1 MLSEQQ
7 QDGHLVHYPAAP
19 PLGRAKLLIHVNG
32 VSSAYETQLRD
43 LEALVWLTVDHPF
56 DVVGVHNSTAGFQAD
71 ILESLLGKA
80 ELFRFWPE
88 HRAAEDQARLS
99 TYADMLSVLSSQDL
113 ATDIDILQEIQR
125 LRPRTANST
134 LSLRDLEL
142 IRKLPFI
149 QKMGWGELE
158 SYLYGDYPAGAPRPT
173 LRLAYEI
180 IRGIKAGSEIFV
192 VAHSQG
198 MIIAAIAFHIL
209 CQFFGNY
216 DKWTETIRF
225 IGYGPA
231 VMFEDLPP
239 KLGVQ
244 TVMIQH
250 RQDLVAESFSN
261 VRNINLWSNIQ
272 TQLKNALE
280 RAEELTRLVH
290 TDSHHSASLYLGI
303 KGGRPSDR
311 SAQLIKLLLSENW
324 HSPTIQ
330 ALRASRIIIEATYT
344 EPLTQS

>member
-7 QDGHLVHYPAAP
+7 QDGHLVYYPAAQP
-19 PLGRAKLLIHVNG
+19 IGRAKLLLHVNG
-32 VSSAYETQLRD
+32 VNSSSETQRRD
-43 LEALVWLTVDHPF
+43 LEALVWLTIDHPF
-56 DVVGVHNSTAGFQAD
+56 DVIGIHNSTAGFQAD

-80 ELFRFWPE
+80 ELFRFWPGQKTSE
-88 HRAAEDQARLS
+88 SQARLRS
-99 TYADMLSVLSSQDL
+99 YADMLAALSTQNLEVD
-113 ATDIDILQEIQR
+113 ADILQEVQR
-125 LRPRTANST
+125 LRPQTVSS
-134 LSLRDLEL
+134 SLPLLDLEL
-142 IRKLPFI
+142 MRKLPFVR
-149 QKMGWGELE
+149 KMGFSEFE
-158 SYLYGDYPAGAPRPT
+158 SYFYGPYPPGAPRPT

-180 IRGIKAGSEIFV
+180 VRGIKAGAEVFV

-209 CQFFGNY
+209 QQFFGSY
-216 DKWTETIRF
+216 GKWTEMIRF

-239 KLGVQ
+239 SLGRQ

-280 RAEELTRLVH
+280 RAEELAGLINTN
-290 TDSHHSASLYLGI
+290 SHHSASLYLGI
-303 KGGRPSDR
+303 NGGQPSDR
-311 SAQLIKLLLSENW
+311 SAQLIKLLLSGNW
-324 HSPTIQ
+324 DDPVIQ

-344 EPLTQS
+344 EPLEEP